1 MKKLDATKLTK
12 GILEGNTLSV
22 ARLISLVENRDARA
36 REAMKEI
43 CMHSGRAHIIGIT
56 GVPGAGKS
64 TLTGKLTSVFREQGK
79 TVGIIAIDP
88 TSPFTGGALL
98 GDRIRMQDLVG
109 DSGVFIRSMGTRGAS
124 GGLAQATS
132 DVINILDA
140 SKKDIIIVET
150 IGIGQDEI
158 EIENYVHTLVVVSM
172 PGGGD
177 AIQCIKAGILE
188 IGDIHVINK
197 ADHIEASRA
206 QADLEFMLE
215 LKKGKKKSGWEE
227 PIVMTVAIENM
238 GIDTLHQKIEEH
250 RQYLIESG
258 EIHKR
263 RAQRSRA
270 ELMEIINRQVKEAV
284 NRVIGEGGEKHDIVE
299 KMAVT
304 GEMDPYTAADMV
316 IDHLLKRGRDS

>member
-1 MKKLDATKLTK
+1 LKKLESTNLTK
-12 GILEGNTLSV
+12 GILEGDILSV
-22 ARLISLVENRDARA
+22 ARLISLVENRDAKA

-43 CMHSGRAHIIGIT
+43 CRHSGRAHIIGIT

-64 TLTGKLTSVFREQGK
+64 TLTGKLTSVYREQNK

-98 GDRIRMQDLVG
+98 GDRIRMQDLAG

-140 SKKDIIIVET
+140 FKKDIIIVET

-158 EIENYVHTLVVVSM
+158 EIEKYAHTLIVVSM

-197 ADHIEASRA
+197 ADHVEVLRA

-215 LKKGKKKSGWEE
+215 LKKLKNSNVWEV
-227 PIVMTVAIENM
+227 PIIMTVAIENK
-238 GIDTLHQKIEEH
+238 GIDKLHQKIEEH

-258 EIHKR
+258 EIHRR

-270 ELMEIINRQVKEAV
+270 ELMEIINRQVKDAV
-284 NRVIGEGGEKHDIVE
+284 NEAIGEGGVKHDLVE
-299 KMAVT
+299 KMAET
-304 GEMDPYTAADMV
+304 GEIDPYTAAEMV
-316 IDHLLKRGRDS
+316 IEHLLKRGRDL

>member
-1 MKKLDATKLTK
+1 LKGSEHLDLIQ
-12 GILEGNTLSV
+12 GILEGDSLST
-22 ARLISLVENRDARA
+22 ARLITLVENQDPRA

-43 CMHSGRAHIIGIT
+43 CTHIGGAQIIGIT

-64 TLTGKLTSVFREQGK
+64 TLTGKLTRAFREQNK

-98 GDRIRMQDLVG
+98 GDRIRMQEMIG
-109 DSGVFIRSMGTRGAS
+109 DSGVFIRSMGTRGGT

-140 SKKDIIIVET
+140 SKKDIIIIET

-158 EIENYVHTLVVVSM
+158 EIDKYVHTLVVVSM

-197 ADHIEASRA
+197 ADHVESQRA
-206 QADLEFMLE
+206 RADVEFMLE
-215 LKKGKKKSGWEE
+215 LKKNNRENGWDE
-227 PIVMTVAIENM
+227 PIVMTIAIENK
-238 GIDTLHQKIEEH
+238 GVEELRERIEEH
-250 RQYLIESG
+250 YRFLIESG
-258 EIHKR
+258 TMAER
-263 RAQRSRA
+263 RAQRSKA
-270 ELMEIINRQVKEAV
+270 ELLQIINTEVTRAV
-284 NRVIGEGGEKHDIVE
+284 TAAIEVGGEKHDILE
-299 KMAVT
+299 KMAIT
-304 GEMDPYTAADMV
+304 TELDPYTAADIV
-316 IDHLLKRGRDS
+316 IQHLLKRGRDA